1 MTNKQRADKANRLL
15 SVMGPLSHDPRFQ
28 EFLATIT
35 DFKNEAVVWCTEH
48 DSVKDARATVA
59 NLGEVRAYVRI
70 LETAESIK
78 QHAEEHAARQAE
90 AQASGADQ

>member
-1 MTNKQRADKANRLL
+1 MTNKQRADKANRLIA
-15 SVMGPLSHDPRFQ
+15 VMGPLSHDPRFA
-28 EFLATIT
+28 EFLATIN

-48 DSVKDARATVA
+48 DSVKDARATLA

-78 QHAEEHAARQAE
+78 QHSEEQAAREQE
-90 AQASGADQ
+90 NQEIQ